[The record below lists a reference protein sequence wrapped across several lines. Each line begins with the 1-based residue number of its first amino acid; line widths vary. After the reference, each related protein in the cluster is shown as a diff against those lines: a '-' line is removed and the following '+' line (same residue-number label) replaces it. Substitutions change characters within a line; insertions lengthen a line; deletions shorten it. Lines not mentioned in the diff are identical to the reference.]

1 MQKEN
6 TNIEH
11 KSIYEKIMNARLE
24 FQNSEVKKSG
34 RNTFQNFTYFELD
47 DIIPTA
53 TRICTKLKLFTI
65 STILD
70 TEAIL
75 NVVDWETGDNVEFRL
90 SLPPF
95 PEENNQNKSMQGA
108 GARIT
113 YARRY
118 LYLTF
123 LDIAQED
130 KVNKN
135 IGKPKQQTTQ
145 KKRVTKNKKANLTTV
160 ITEDKMD
167 ELRKET
173 GLNLALN
180 SIQENKDGDIT
191 VRDIT
196 AELVELKNSGVI
208 SLNERISSKKHLDAV
223 LSS

>member
-1 MQKEN
+1 MEN
-6 TNIEH
+6 EN
-11 KSIYEKIMNARLE
+11 KKQANIYEKIMEARIQ
-24 FQNSEVKKSG
+24 FQNAIIKNSG
-34 RNTFQNFTYFELD
+34 RNNFQNFNYFELD

-53 TRICTKLKLFTI
+53 IIIRTDLKLFTI
-65 STILD
+65 STILE

-75 NVVDWETGDNVEFRL
+75 NVVDWETGNNVEFRL

-95 PEENNQNKSMQGA
+95 PDETNHNKSMQAA

-123 LDIAQED
+123 LDIVQED
-130 KVNKN
+130 KINKN
-135 IGKPKQQTTQ
+135 IGKSKQNRV
-145 KKRVTKNKKANLTTV
+145 KKVKTKKVALNTKISENK
-160 ITEDKMD
+160 MH
-167 ELRKET
+167 ELRTDT

-180 SIQENKDGDIT
+180 RLQSNGYDEIT
-191 VRDIT
+191 VRDVT

-208 SLNERISSKKHLDAV
+208 SLNERIGSKKHLDAV